1 MSPTNSAS
9 IARQDEQTGPQQL
22 ATPTRLVSVNLLDY
36 ESVVDLQRNSA
47 MDDFGFDEVAR
58 RPSRD
63 TGLGPGLP
71 AVTPAGHVGA
81 LGFPSLTPPSSTL
94 ASDTPVAPPPP
105 STLEYHAAERS
116 PASYNPFD
124 EVPPRRPRRECLTY
138 NTGESYVNYRTANP
152 FLAGATAGEDRVSEA
167 TGLYGQ
173 PRSGYG
179 PLTGPPR
186 DWTDGPRSVRWE
198 MSGKRQGGAGP
209 EGTVLEPSMGKCSEA
224 AGQVRA
230 VDRLVA
236 IDSDPVTPPPPPRRS
251 AATIKLETFTGS
263 TPLETFL
270 TKVDNCAEYYS
281 WTDSDRLHHLRA
293 SLEARRS
300 STVGRRSPDL
310 G

>member
-1 MSPTNSAS
+1 LRNKRFEYAVCGHICRRVVSPTNSAS

-124 EVPPRRPRRECLTY
+124 EVPPRRPRRERLTY

-152 FLAGATAGEDRVSEA
+152 FLAGATSGEDRRSEA

-173 PRSGYG
+173 QISQVGIRAGTAVLAGRRLPYAVRPS
-179 PLTGPPR
+179 
-186 DWTDGPRSVRWE
+186 DGPKRSVRRGW
-198 MSGKRQGGAGP
+198 
-209 EGTVLEPSMGKCSEA
+209 
-224 AGQVRA
+224 
-230 VDRLVA
+230 
-236 IDSDPVTPPPPPRRS
+236 
-251 AATIKLETFTGS
+251 
-263 TPLETFL
+263 
-270 TKVDNCAEYYS
+270 
-281 WTDSDRLHHLRA
+281 LRA
-293 SLEARRS
+293 MADVS
-300 STVGRRSPDL
+300 SRWACIAWVWIL
-310 G
+310 Q